1 MSRKPLLKVEGVG
14 HSYGATRVLRDVSFE
29 LHEGELVAVL
39 GASGSGKSTLLR
51 SIAGFVCASEG
62 KLFLEERLLSEDGN
76 ERVSAERRGVG
87 LVFQDYALFPH
98 MTVAD
103 NVSYGIGHGE
113 NKAERVEELLRLVN
127 LEGLGDRKP
136 NSLSGGQKQR
146 VALAR
151 ALAPRPKVL
160 LLDEPFAN
168 LDGPIRLEVG
178 HAVRDILR
186 KTGAAGVL
194 VTHDR
199 VEALALADR
208 VAVLGS
214 DASEGLSDAARLLQ
228 LDTPE
233 GLFLRPSSVEV
244 ARLTGFVFTV
254 DGVSD
259 GTIAN
264 TAFGDVSLVSEKM
277 GPVTLLVRRHQVV
290 FEAGTGPDTVLD
302 CRFVGPGYRVLVQSS
317 AGQVWVD
324 HLVSLAIGS
333 SGRVGLTGPCM
344 AIEQGS

>member
-1 MSRKPLLKVEGVG
+1 MSKEPLLKVEGVG
-14 HSYGATRVLRDVSFE
+14 HSYGTTRVLSDVSFD
-29 LHEGELVAVL
+29 LKEGELLAVL

-62 KLFLEERLLSEDGN
+62 TLRLGERLLSEEGV
-76 ERVSAERRGVG
+76 ERVPAEQRGVG

-98 MTVAD
+98 MTVAE
-103 NVSYGIGHGE
+103 NVAYGIAHE
-113 NKAERVEELLRLVN
+113 NNKAQRVTELLDLVN
-127 LEGLGDRKP
+127 LGGFEQRKP

-178 HAVRDILR
+178 HAVREILR

-199 VEALALADR
+199 VEAMALADR
-208 VAVLGS
+208 VAVFGKSGS
-214 DASEGLSDAARLLQ
+214 QGESDTARLLQ

-233 GLFLRPSSVEV
+233 KLYERPICAEV

-254 DGVSD
+254 DADSD
-259 GTIAN
+259 GSIAT
-264 TAFGDVSLVSEKM
+264 TALGDVELLSEIG
-277 GPVTLLVRRHQVV
+277 GPVQLLLRRHQVL
-290 FEAGTGPDTVLD
+290 FEEGSGSASVLD
-302 CRFVGPGYRVLVQSS
+302 CRFVGPGYRILVDSTVG
-317 AGQVWVD
+317 AVWVD
-324 HLVSLAIGS
+324 HSVSLA
-333 SGRVGLTGPCM
+333 SGTAGTVRLTGPCM
-344 AIEQGS
+344 AVKRGS